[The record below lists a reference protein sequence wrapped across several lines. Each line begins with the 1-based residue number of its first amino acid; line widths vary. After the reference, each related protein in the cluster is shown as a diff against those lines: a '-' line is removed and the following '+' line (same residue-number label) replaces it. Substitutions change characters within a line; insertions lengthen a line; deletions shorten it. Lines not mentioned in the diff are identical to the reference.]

1 MCIDALNIQR
11 KRIMDKDQED
21 ADRLQKALLKKHR
34 SFDWDSFALGAI
46 LLACVLGVIFIVEDI
61 LNWMYFY
68 D

>member
-1 MCIDALNIQR
+1 MCINALNIQR

-21 ADRLQKALLKKHR
+21 AERLQKALLKKQ
-34 SFDWDSFALGAI
+34 STFDWDSFALGAI
-46 LLACVLGVIFIVEDI
+46 LLACVLGAVFIVEDI